1 MKRILTLVLV
11 LFILIGHVRS
21 QNITITF
28 EAALNGTAIPLDS
41 ILVMNLTAGGDTT
54 IYFPNNVLVLDG
66 TTGIAPG
73 NPSAM
78 AMQSWPNPFAG
89 STDLVLSATSGELL
103 LTLHDA
109 TGRVL
114 KRHALEV
121 AEGMHRFRIGCG
133 QPGMHLLTARQGAVS
148 RTVRLMATEGQGA
161 LDIQYIQYNG
171 PWALVRAKD
180 ARSLFTWT
188 PGEELRYI
196 GYAADAGIVHS
207 AVIDEIPVAT
217 ATRIFDLFAGLA
229 CPDVPT
235 VTDIDGNTYPV
246 VQVGNQCWMAANL
259 KTSRYN
265 DGSTIP
271 NVTDNTAWTQL
282 STGAWC
288 NYDNSPAN
296 DATYG
301 KLYNWYAAANPN
313 LCPQGWHVPTDA
325 EWQQLELALGM
336 PADELNSIGFRGGEQ
351 NVGGKMKATT
361 LWTPP
366 NTWATNESGFSGLP
380 GGGRSSDDGT
390 FFYLGV
396 CGYWWSATQS
406 GGAYAWLRTL
416 YFYGV
421 GIDRSGINMRNG
433 FCVRCLRD

>member
-1 MKRILTLVLV
+1 MKRIFTLVLV

-89 STDLVLSATSGELL
+89 STDLVLSATSGQLL

-121 AEGMHRFRIGCG
+121 AEGMHRIRIGCG

-161 LDIQYIQYNG
+161 LDIQYNG

-229 CPDVPT
+229 CPDAPT

-259 KTSRYN
+259 RTTRYR

-271 NVTDNTAWTQL
+271 HVTDNTAWTQL

-288 NYDNSPAN
+288 NYDNNPGH

-313 LCPQGWHVPTDA
+313 ICPQGWHMPTDA

-336 PADELNSIGFRGGEQ
+336 PAAELNSPGWRGVVQ
-351 NVGGKMKATT
+351 NVGGNMKATT
-361 LWTPP
+361 LWNAP
-366 NTWATNESGFSGLP
+366 NIGATNESGFSGLP
-380 GGGRSSDDGT
+380 GGLRYSYDGY
-390 FFYLGV
+390 FYSLGND
-396 CGYWWSATQS
+396 GDWWSASES
-406 GGAYAWLRTL
+406 GAEYAWYRHLSNL
-416 YFYGV
+416 NA
-421 GIDRSGINMRNG
+421 GIYRNLNNERSG